1 VPRIKLFNILFLC
14 SLLFIV
20 YLTIFPN
27 SYLGIGTK
35 DGGGTN
41 FVPFHTMKD
50 LLYHHPFNE
59 FIMNNV
65 GNIVLF
71 VPFGLFLSLKF
82 NKTGSLN
89 KVILSGMLLSVIIE
103 CIQIFIPNRW
113 TDIDDV
119 ILNTI
124 GTGIGYYLLKLL
136 KVKKYKCKN

>member
-1 VPRIKLFNILFLC
+1 MSRIRLINILFLC
-14 SLLFIV
+14 SLLFII

-27 SYLGIGTK
+27 FYLGIGTTG
-35 DGGGTN
+35 GGGTN

-50 LLYHHPFNE
+50 LLHHHPFNE

-82 NKTGSLN
+82 NKQKSLN
-89 KVILSGMLLSVIIE
+89 KVILSGMLLSVTIE

-124 GTGIGYYLLKLL
+124 GTGVGYYLFNLIYKIL
-136 KVKKYKCKN
+136 KVR